1 MKLELDQTLELG
13 ETPFLEIWCLWD
25 SILGVL
31 VPHVGLDHN
40 GHEIANVALVWLD
53 V

>member
-25 SILGVL
+25 SILDVL
-31 VPHVGLDHN
+31 VPHGCHVGYSLGLN
-40 GHEIANVALVWLD
+40 FGFVWLN